1 MSDAMRRAL
10 TERGIEH
17 VTDLDEAWQS
27 GGHGPKL
34 RAVRGAARA
43 LREKILAGP
52 NAVSVRTLP
61 RTTLAYPS
69 KFAFWSWQHSP
80 APFVSMTHRTLL
92 VQCAIGGATKT
103 VLFNPSDTRASRR
116 TPYFASMIEQLG
128 PMSSLFAREFDPIE
142 KQLEALGLSCDD
154 VDFVAFDHLHTQDV
168 RPIIGTND
176 DSIRAKY
183 PNAKLLVPK
192 CEWDDWDDLHPM
204 QRAWFVPDGKQDV
217 RADRILFTDGDLK
230 LGDGVYL
237 IRTPGHT
244 SGNQSI
250 VVKTDSGIWA
260 SSENGVC
267 VDNYNPRASKIP
279 GLASTAALYGI
290 DYVLNAN
297 TPELGATQYTSMAL
311 EDALVDRAADCPD
324 FPQVFSSSE
333 ATPVGFAPWLAP
345 TYQHREIR
353 HGRVVRR
360 LVSRDERVAPA
371 TEVATG

>member
-1 MSDAMRRAL
+1 MSDATEGALRAQGF
-10 TERGIEH
+10 ER
-17 VTDLDEAWQS
+17 VTDLDDAWRVT
-27 GGHGPKL
+27 GHGAKL
-34 RAVRGAARA
+34 RAVRGAARG

-52 NAVSVRTLP
+52 TAKSVRTLP

-92 VQCAIGGATKT
+92 VQCSIGGATKNI
-103 VLFNPSDTRASRR
+103 LFNPSDVRASRR
-116 TPYFASMIEQLG
+116 TPYFASMIAQIG
-128 PMSSLFAREFDPIE
+128 PMSALVAREFDPIE
-142 KQLEALGLSCDD
+142 AQLEALGLSCDD
-154 VDFVAFDHLHTQDV
+154 VDFVAFDHLHTQDL
-168 RPIIGTND
+168 RPILGTSD
-176 DSIRAKY
+176 GAIAAKY
-183 PNAKLLVPK
+183 PNAKLLVPR

-217 RADRILFTDGDLK
+217 RADRVLFTDGDLK

-237 IRTPGHT
+237 VRTPGHT

-250 VVKTDSGIWA
+250 VLKTDTGIWA

-279 GLASTAALYGI
+279 GLASTAALYGL

-297 TPELGATQYTSMAL
+297 TPEFGATQYTSMAL
-311 EDALVDRAADCPD
+311 EDALVDRAADRPE

-333 ATPVGFAPWLAP
+333 ATPVAFAPWLAP

-353 HGRVVRR
+353 HGRVLRR
-360 LVSRDERVAPA
+360 QSGRDERVAPA
-371 TEVATG
+371 TEVASG

>member
-1 MSDAMRRAL
+1 MIDGDTRAL
-10 TERGIEH
+10 SDLGI
-17 VTDLDEAWQS
+17 TRLADLDDAWNTTS
-27 GGHGPKL
+27 HGPRL
-34 RAVRGAARA
+34 RAVRAGGRA

-52 NAVSVRTLP
+52 SAQSVRTLP

-69 KFAFWSWQHSP
+69 KFAFWSWQNSP

-92 VQCAIGGATKT
+92 VQCSMGGVTKNI
-103 VLFNPSDTRASRR
+103 LFNPSDIRASRR
-116 TPYFASMIEQLG
+116 TPYFAAMIEQFGAL
-128 PMSSLFAREFDPIE
+128 SSLFAREFDPIE
-142 KQLEALGLSCDD
+142 TQLEALGVTCDE
-154 VDFVAFDHLHTQDV
+154 VDFVAFDHLHTQDL
-168 RPIIGTND
+168 RPILGTTD
-176 DSIRAKY
+176 GTFRAKF
-183 PNAKLLVPK
+183 PNAKLLVARS
-192 CEWDDWDDLHPM
+192 EWDDWDDLHPM
-204 QRAWFVPDGKQDV
+204 QRAWFVPDGKQGV
-217 RADRILFTDGDLK
+217 RTDRVLFTNGDLQ

-237 IRTPGHT
+237 VRTPGHT

-250 VVKTDSGIWA
+250 VLKTDSGVWA

-279 GLASTAALYGI
+279 GLASTAALYGL

-311 EDALVDRAADCPD
+311 EDALVDRAADCSD

-353 HGRVVRR
+353 HGRVLRR
-360 LVSRDERVAPA
+360 QSARDERVAPA
-371 TEVATG
+371 TEVASG